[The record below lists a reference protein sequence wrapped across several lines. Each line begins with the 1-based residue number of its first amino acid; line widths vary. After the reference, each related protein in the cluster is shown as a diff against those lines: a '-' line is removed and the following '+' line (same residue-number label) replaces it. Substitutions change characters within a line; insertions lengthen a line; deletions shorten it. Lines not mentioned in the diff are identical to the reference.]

1 MRYKKELGE
10 ELPSWREYVQNVE
23 AKLNDEAYRN
33 GMATLLRPGTPFDP
47 DEAWANVRK
56 HIVDRLM
63 TPRDLREMK
72 KGVVDSC

>member
-1 MRYKKELGE
+1 M
-10 ELPSWREYVQNVE
+10 EYS
-23 AKLNDEAYRN
+23 
-33 GMATLLRPGTPFDP
+33 LLRPGTPFDP

-72 KGVVDSC
+72 KGVKVSGTYI

>member
-1 MRYKKELGE
+1 MTPADRRAQDFKTIHGLARLLG
-10 ELPSWREYVQNVE
+10 
-23 AKLNDEAYRN
+23 LNDEAYRN